1 MTLIFVVL
9 LYLDVEK
16 SQYETPCAFHVPS
29 PTFTL
34 LFFLAHSLFS
44 CHPTLLL
51 PTHRNAT
58 SVKEE
63 NVLKL
68 RQNSAEK
75 ERKVG
80 GVKWVDKSGEKG
92 ELWGK

>member
-1 MTLIFVVL
+1 MTLIFLVL

-16 SQYETPCAFHVPS
+16 SQYETPCAFHFPS

-34 LFFLAHSLFS
+34 LFFLAH
-44 CHPTLLL
+44 PLL
-51 PTHRNAT
+51 PTHRDAT